1 MAKKNAIKV
10 DINDMFLPNTMM
22 DNEDR
27 RKELM
32 GSPLWPIVVAI
43 YGVTDRKVRVSDF
56 GISDIHKVCMST
68 EHGFPVAHAAYD
80 PRPCEER
87 SDDEFAFKVLASS
100 SLFNSDRYSTH
111 NSAALYTESQR
122 YAVQK
127 ISKGPHDVRSAILNS
142 VVHVQAILGDRVRP
156 IIDHAVDRSYG
167 SSLSGRPTF
176 SIPTNLT
183 HSLLNVFMNN
193 MDKSDVPLK
202 DLSDIQSFYETYKS
216 KQEKFDSALNVARSL
231 FQGEK
236 IIFFPNVRG
245 GVVIGK
251 TNMLPALAAIDQ
263 YGKGEWLPQ
272 TGTFAYMPEVG
283 FSVPLRWYQSIQH
296 IPEDLRKELEI
307 QLVMLKAHI
316 NSDDLIPNVRQ
327 MSEQRFWPEIGAS
340 CEPHHGVNSP
350 MFVLNTFNVA

>member
-10 DINDMFLPNTMM
+10 DINEMFLPNTMM

-43 YGVTDRKVRVSDF
+43 YGVTDRKIRVSDF

-68 EHGFPVAHAAYD
+68 EHGFPVAHAKYD

-87 SDDEFAFKVLASS
+87 SDDEFAFKVYASS
-100 SLFNSDRYSTH
+100 SLFNNDKYPTNH
-111 NSAALYTESQR
+111 SAALYTESQR

-127 ISKGPHDVRSAILNS
+127 ISKGPHDVRSAILNLI
-142 VVHVQAILGDRVRP
+142 VHVQAILGDKVRP
-156 IIDHAVDRSYG
+156 IIDHVVDRSYG

-176 SIPTNLT
+176 SIPANLT
-183 HSLLNVFMNN
+183 HSLINVFMNN

-216 KQEKFDSALNVARSL
+216 KQEKFDNALNVARSL

-236 IIFFPNVRG
+236 IIFFPKVRD
-245 GVVIGK
+245 GVIIGK

-263 YGKGEWLPQ
+263 YEKGEWLPQ

-307 QLVMLKAHI
+307 QLVMLKAHT
-316 NSDDLIPNVRQ
+316 NSDHLVPTIRYMV
-327 MSEQRFWPEIGAS
+327 EKRFWPEIGAS
-340 CEPHHGVNSP
+340 CEPDNGVNSS
-350 MFVLNTFNVA
+350 MLILNTFNVA